1 MRPYST
7 KSPIPSPGELC
18 PEDGHGGR
26 FFKAVRE
33 SGAPE
38 ITDFSASIN
47 PLGISK
53 KALKAAK
60 AALAL
65 AVNYPDPA
73 GEGFIDK
80 LAAHFQI
87 PPDCII
93 PANGSTEL
101 IYLAPRALRP
111 GAALLHAPAFSEY
124 ERACNAAGTK
134 VSVIN
139 GLAFGRKKFLNTITK
154 IKPEMIFL
162 CNPNN
167 PTGGLIATDD
177 ILDIATLARK
187 MRSVLVLDEA
197 FIDFC
202 PGKSALPETARNP
215 YLIVLRSLTKFHA
228 LAGLRIGFAACH
240 PALKKRLLAFKEP
253 WTVNVVA
260 QAAAIASL
268 ADLRYREKTLGLI
281 AREKRY
287 IEGRLEKASV
297 WHFPSAANFYLARIK
312 RHSEFIKT
320 AFIKGVLIRDCS
332 NFRGLAP
339 TDETGYIRFAV
350 KRRKENR
357 MLMDLLENWNC

>member
-7 KSPIPSPGELC
+7 NPPIPSPGELY
-18 PEDGHGGR
+18 PEYGHGGR

-33 SGAPE
+33 SGAPG
-38 ITDFSASIN
+38 IIDFSASIN

-53 KALKAAK
+53 KALRAATD
-60 AALAL
+60 ALSLSA
-65 AVNYPDPA
+65 NYPDPA
-73 GEGFIDK
+73 GEGIIDK
-80 LAAHFQI
+80 LAAHFEI
-87 PPDCII
+87 PPDCIVA
-93 PANGSTEL
+93 ANGSTEI

-111 GAALLHAPAFSEY
+111 ESALLHAPAFSEY
-124 ERACNAAGTK
+124 KKACNAAGAK
-134 VSVIN
+134 VSAVY
-139 GLAFGRKKFLNTITK
+139 GLSFKKEKFLNAIAKT
-154 IKPEMIFL
+154 KPEMIFL

-167 PTGGLIATDD
+167 PTGELIATDD
-177 ILDIATLARK
+177 ILDIAALARRI
-187 MRSVLVLDEA
+187 RSVLVLDEA
-197 FIDFC
+197 FADFC
-202 PGKSALPETARNP
+202 PGCSALLETARNP
-215 YLIVLRSLTKFHA
+215 YLIVLRSLTKFYA

-240 PALKKRLLAFKEP
+240 PALKKKLLAFKEP

-268 ADLRYREKTLGLI
+268 ADLRYREKTLELI

-287 IEGRLEKASV
+287 IEGRLEKASI

-320 AFIKGVLIRDCS
+320 AFKKGVLIRDCS

-339 TDETGYIRFAV
+339 ADEIGYIRFAV
-350 KRRKENR
+350 KGRKENR